1 VIKMINIDR
10 IKGIW
15 KTYELMCILSS
26 INGPNV
32 SKTLLDHVM
41 YKFETLPPLG
51 KEYWWYLFFG
61 RNGKKPVQLMLLIF
75 RKHGKKM
82 LFNDKEMILRELEKN
97 KFQAV
102 TSGWV
107 HDGKKFRD
115 LGDTNAI
122 VEIQGKKIVSEI
134 SGQKIIFSGSF
145 PNYKLTVGD
154 IINLKITKGNYLEDK
169 AAKGALLP
177 PFGMSWID
185 IFSCVEGNVLGKKF
199 KGTGHLQKVFGVTI
213 FGPFH
218 WGRLVFQNGSS
229 TSFFCLKPGKNS
241 KTYFR
246 RFLIFY
252 DTENKR
258 IIRFDNPKLKILKM
272 GNNWIVEGSD
282 IDKTLKMILETYA
295 TKRYVMKGGGSQ
307 VYIEYAVIPKEFKL
321 KTKDRTI
328 TLNDMGKGVGTL
340 EDAYW

>member
-1 VIKMINIDR
+1 
-10 IKGIW
+10 
-15 KTYELMCILSS
+15 
-26 INGPNV
+26 
-32 SKTLLDHVM
+32 M
-41 YKFETLPPLG
+41 YKFESLPPLG
-51 KEYWWYLFFG
+51 KEYWWFLFFG
-61 RNGKKPVQLMLLIF
+61 RNGKRPVQLMLLIF

-82 LFNDKEMILRELEKN
+82 LFNDKEMVLREVEKN
-97 KFQAV
+97 KLRAV
-102 TSGWV
+102 TSGWIY
-107 HDGKKFRD
+107 DGKKLCN

-122 VEIQGKKIVSEI
+122 VEIPGKKIVSEI
-134 SGQKIIFSGSF
+134 SGQKMTLGGGF
-145 PNYKLTVGD
+145 PNYELTVGNL
-154 IINLKITKGNYLEDK
+154 INLKITKGDCLEDN
-169 AAKGALLP
+169 AASGVFLP

-185 IFSCVEGNVLGKKF
+185 IFSSVEGIVLGKKF

-229 TSFFCLKPGKNS
+229 TSFFCLKTGRNS

-246 RFLIFY
+246 RSLIFH
-252 DTENKR
+252 DIENKR
-258 IIRFDNPKLKILKM
+258 IIRFDNPKLEILKM

-282 IDKTLKMILETYA
+282 IDKTLKMVLETYA

-321 KTKDRTI
+321 RTKDKII
-328 TLNDMGKGVGTL
+328 TLDDTGKGVGTL

>member
-1 VIKMINIDR
+1 MVFYKIWR
-10 IKGIW
+10 IW
-15 KTYELMCILSS
+15 RTYGLMRKLSS
-26 INGPNV
+26 INGSNA
-32 SKTLLDHVM
+32 SKTLLDRVM
-41 YKFETLPPLG
+41 YKFEGLPPLG
-51 KEYWWYLFFG
+51 KEYWWFLFFG
-61 RNGKKPVQLMLLIF
+61 RNGKRPVQLMLLIF

-82 LFNDKEMILRELEKN
+82 LFNDKEMALREVEKN
-97 KFQAV
+97 KLRAV
-102 TSGWV
+102 TSGWIY
-107 HDGKKFRD
+107 DGKKLRN

-122 VEIQGKKIVSEI
+122 VEILGKKIVSEI
-134 SGQKIIFSGSF
+134 SGQKMTLGGGF
-145 PNYKLTVGD
+145 PNYELTVGNL
-154 IINLKITKGNYLEDK
+154 INLKITKGDCLEDN
-169 AAKGALLP
+169 AASGVFLP

-185 IFSCVEGNVLGKKF
+185 IFSSVEGIVLGKKF

-229 TSFFCLKPGKNS
+229 TSFFCLKTGRNS

-246 RFLIFY
+246 RSLIFH
-252 DTENKR
+252 DIENKR

-272 GNNWIVEGSD
+272 GNNWIVEGGD
-282 IDKTLKMILETYA
+282 IDKTLKMVLETYA

-321 KTKDRTI
+321 RTKDRTI
-328 TLNDMGKGVGTL
+328 TLDDTGKGVGTL